1 MMEAVDIQFGSFKP
15 LRTEDYFKSHEVLQ
29 GYCEAVYIA
38 TDEDQSF
45 DIFGKLKAQ
54 ENKQKKV
61 FTENLN
67 YRNLFDITRDI
78 GSPKV
83 LKVLFDKIYELES
96 TENIRDVM
104 MTILPYIKEDPLAVN

>member
-54 ENKQKKV
+54 ENK
-61 FTENLN
+61 
-67 YRNLFDITRDI
+67 
-78 GSPKV
+78 
-83 LKVLFDKIYELES
+83 
-96 TENIRDVM
+96 
-104 MTILPYIKEDPLAVN
+104 